1 MHRSFLHRAF
11 SSNPT
16 MLWEDLLVY
25 SFMYPDIIFSLS
37 AGNEAIWFRQ
47 LLDDMGFPQKT
58 VTIYED
64 NQACISLTKNP
75 EDHKRTKHI
84 QVRFHVIRD
93 YVAKELIKFVY
104 CSTKDQLADV
114 FTKGVSGCQL
124 RDMMKNFGVSH
135 FKSQGE
141 S

>member
-1 MHRSFLHRAF
+1 MIWDFLR
-11 SSNPT
+11 
-16 MLWEDLLVY
+16 
-25 SFMYPDIIFSLS
+25 
-37 AGNEAIWFRQ
+37 R
-47 LLDDMGFPQKT
+47 DDMGFPQKT

-93 YVAKELIKFVY
+93 YVAKELIKFIY
-104 CSTKDQLADV
+104 FPTKDQLADV
-114 FTKGVSGCQL
+114 FTKGVAGCQL
-124 RDMMKNFGVSH
+124 RDMMKKFGVSH

-141 S
+141 SKNWTSRSVAVY